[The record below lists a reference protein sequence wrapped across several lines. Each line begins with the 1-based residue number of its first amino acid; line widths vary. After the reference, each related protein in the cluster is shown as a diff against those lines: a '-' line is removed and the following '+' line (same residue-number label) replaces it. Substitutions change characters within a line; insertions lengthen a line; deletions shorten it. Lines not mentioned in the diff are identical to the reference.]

1 MVNAKSHVTRRLG
14 FTLVE
19 LLVVVGIIAIL
30 VALLMPALQK
40 ARQQAITA
48 SCLSNLKQI
57 GLGVQM
63 YANDNKYF
71 VPHRGVGAGVWRFNT
86 GQPHAGYNFSWQE
99 RIVWQGYIKQD
110 VRTWNT
116 HNPVAGRGLFRC
128 PGYGEGAYE
137 KGQTVFAARGYGM
150 NYFAAPEPGTQP
162 TPKLEHWYK
171 LNKLQKTS
179 VLIADG
185 YTSIATLLSGAYGAY
200 PRHNRGVNYLFP
212 DLHAEWN
219 GDLHKQN
226 TSVLPNNWQH
236 LPVPQKFVVESAAG
250 L

>member
-1 MVNAKSHVTRRLG
+1 
-14 FTLVE
+14 
-19 LLVVVGIIAIL
+19 
-30 VALLMPALQK
+30 
-40 ARQQAITA
+40 
-48 SCLSNLKQI
+48 
-57 GLGVQM
+57 
-63 YANDNKYF
+63 
-71 VPHRGVGAGVWRFNT
+71 
-86 GQPHAGYNFSWQE
+86 
-99 RIVWQGYIKQD
+99 
-110 VRTWNT
+110 
-116 HNPVAGRGLFRC
+116 
-128 PGYGEGAYE
+128 
-137 KGQTVFAARGYGM
+137 
-150 NYFAAPEPGTQP
+150 
-162 TPKLEHWYK
+162 
-171 LNKLQKTS
+171 